1 MAAKMQASPATTKDN
16 MRAGP
21 VLSWAATPV
30 STKMPVPM
38 TAPTPSAESW
48 TGPSTRR
55 RRFSPF
61 ISSYNIHIGLR
72 VKSGLLAIESPLL
85 EVLDRRHQA
94 GQGSLGV
101 SEEHRRLGIVEQL
114 VLDAGESRVHAA
126 LEHDDAVGLVHVQD
140 RHSVDRAA
148 LVRAGGRVDD
158 VVGPDDES
166 DVRPLELLVDFVHIV
181 QAVIGHVRFRQQ
193 NVHVARYAAGH
204 GVDRVLYFASVL
216 FDQGGQL
223 SHLVLGL

>member
-1 MAAKMQASPATTKDN
+1 MAAKMQASPATTSDN
-16 MRAGP
+16 MSAGP

-61 ISSYNIHIGLR
+61 ISSYSIDIGLR
-72 VKSGLLAIESPLL
+72 AKNWLLAIESPSLD
-85 EVLDRRHQA
+85 VLDRRHQA

-101 SEEHRRLGIVEQL
+101 SEEHRSLGVVEQL
-114 VLDAGESRVHAA
+114 VLDPGEPRVHAA

-140 RHSVDRAA
+140 GHAVDR
-148 LVRAGGRVDD
+148 
-158 VVGPDDES
+158 
-166 DVRPLELLVDFVHIV
+166 
-181 QAVIGHVRFRQQ
+181 
-193 NVHVARYAAGH
+193 
-204 GVDRVLYFASVL
+204 
-216 FDQGGQL
+216 
-223 SHLVLGL
+223 